1 MVTIAKKYGYLGK
14 KAHRDCERAGVM
26 KINVIIID
34 KKGKEKLYTGLIEHY
49 IKIAKPFANVEVIEV
64 FDKQIAKAHDISPE
78 AAQKSYS
85 KVLEKYMSN
94 GINIALDP
102 SSKEVDSYE
111 FANLLK
117 DSTTVNFYIG
127 GAYGFERA
135 FLNKCNTAVSFGKI
149 TLSHKLVKVVL
160 LEQIF
165 RGLTINNNHPYH
177 K

>member
-1 MVTIAKKYGYLGK
+1 
-14 KAHRDCERAGVM
+14 M

-34 KKGKEKLYTGLIEHY
+34 KKSKDNLYAGLIEHY
-49 IKIAKPFANVEVIEV
+49 KHIAKPFAKVEVIEV
-64 FDKQIAKAHDISPE
+64 FGKEIAKAHDISPQVS
-78 AAQKSYS
+78 QKSYTNA
-85 KVLEKYMSN
+85 LEKYMTS

-102 SSKEVDSYE
+102 NSKEVDSHD
-111 FANLLK
+111 FAKLLK
-117 DSTTVNFYIG
+117 NSMHINLFIG
-127 GAYGFERA
+127 GAYGFEKS
-135 FLNKCNTAVSFGKI
+135 FLNKCNNTISFGKI

>member
-1 MVTIAKKYGYLGK
+1 
-14 KAHRDCERAGVM
+14 M

-34 KKGKEKLYTGLIEHY
+34 KKGKDKLYSGLIEHY
-49 IKIAKPFANVEVIEV
+49 IKISKPFAKVEVIEI
-64 FDKQIAKAHDISPE
+64 FDKEITKAHDISPQ
-78 AAQKSYS
+78 AAQKSYT
-85 KVLEKYMSN
+85 KALEKYIHT
-94 GINIALDP
+94 GLNIVLDP
-102 SSKEVDSYE
+102 SSKEVDSHD

-117 DSTTVNFYIG
+117 DTVQVNLFIG
-127 GAYGFERA
+127 GAYGFESS
-135 FLNKCNTAVSFGKI
+135 FLSKCNKAISFGKI

>member
-1 MVTIAKKYGYLGK
+1 
-14 KAHRDCERAGVM
+14 M
-26 KINVIIID
+26 KINLVIID
-34 KKGKEKLYTGLIEHY
+34 KKGKETLYSGLIAHY
-49 IKIAKPFANVEVIEV
+49 KKIAKPFATVEVIEV
-64 FDKQIAKAHDISPE
+64 FGKEIAKAHDISVQ
-78 AAQKSYS
+78 ASQKSYT
-85 KVLEKYMSN
+85 KALEKYMQT

-111 FANLLK
+111 FAKLLK
-117 DSTTVNFYIG
+117 DKIEINFFIG
-127 GAYGFERA
+127 GAYGFEED
-135 FLNKCNTAVSFGKI
+135 FLRKCDFAISFGKI

>member
-1 MVTIAKKYGYLGK
+1 
-14 KAHRDCERAGVM
+14 M

-34 KKGKEKLYTGLIEHY
+34 KKGKDKLYSGLIEHY
-49 IKIAKPFANVEVIEV
+49 IKISKPFAKVEVIEL
-64 FDKQIAKAHDISPE
+64 FDKEITKAHDISPS
-78 AAQKSYS
+78 AAQKSYT
-85 KVLEKYMSN
+85 KALEKYLSS

-102 SSKEVDSYE
+102 SSKEVDSHD
-111 FANLLK
+111 FAKLLK
-117 DSTTVNFYIG
+117 DCVVINLFIG
-127 GAYGFERA
+127 GAYGFEKD
-135 FLNKCNTAVSFGKI
+135 FLNKCNFSISFGKI

>member
-1 MVTIAKKYGYLGK
+1 
-14 KAHRDCERAGVM
+14 M
-26 KINVIIID
+26 KINVYIID
-34 KKGKEKLYTGLIEHY
+34 KKNKDRLYMGLIEHY
-49 IKIAKPFANVEVIEV
+49 IKIAKPFAKVEVIEI
-64 FDKQIAKAHDISPE
+64 FDKEIAKAQDLSPKS
-78 AAQKSYS
+78 AQKAYS
-85 KVLEKYMSN
+85 KALEKC
-94 GINIALDP
+94 INIALDP

-117 DSTTVNFYIG
+117 DSATINFYIG
-127 GAYGFERA
+127 GAYGFERD
-135 FLNKCNTAVSFGKI
+135 FLAKCNYVLSFGKI

>member
-1 MVTIAKKYGYLGK
+1 
-14 KAHRDCERAGVM
+14 M

-34 KKGKEKLYTGLIEHY
+34 KKGKDKLYAGLIEHY
-49 IKIAKPFANVEVIEV
+49 VKIAKPFAKVEVIEI
-64 FDKQIAKAHDISPE
+64 FDKDITKAHDISPQ
-78 AAQKSYS
+78 AAQKSYT
-85 KVLEKYMSN
+85 KAFEKYLST

-102 SSKEVDSYE
+102 SSKEVDSHDI
-111 FANLLK
+111 AKLLK
-117 DSTTVNFYIG
+117 NSVVINLYIG
-127 GAYGFERA
+127 GAYGLEKA
-135 FLNKCNTAVSFGKI
+135 FLDKCNNSISFGKI

>member
-1 MVTIAKKYGYLGK
+1 
-14 KAHRDCERAGVM
+14 M

-34 KKGKEKLYTGLIEHY
+34 KKGKDKLYAGLIEHY
-49 IKIAKPFANVEVIEV
+49 LKIAKPFAKVEVIEL
-64 FDKQIAKAHDISPE
+64 FDKEISKAQDISPE
-78 AAQKSYS
+78 AAQKSYT
-85 KVLEKYMSN
+85 KALEKYLST
-94 GINIALDP
+94 GVNIALDP
-102 SSKEVDSYE
+102 SSKEVDSHQ

-117 DSTTVNFYIG
+117 DSATVNFYIG
-127 GAYGFERA
+127 GAYGFERD
-135 FLNKCNTAVSFGKI
+135 FLSKCNKAVSFGKI

>member
-1 MVTIAKKYGYLGK
+1 
-14 KAHRDCERAGVM
+14 M

-34 KKGKEKLYTGLIEHY
+34 KKGKDNLYSGLVEHY
-49 IKIAKPFANVEVIEV
+49 KKIAKPFATVEVIEI
-64 FDKQIAKAHDISPE
+64 FDKEIAKAHDISPQ
-78 AAQKSYS
+78 AAQQSYT
-85 KVLEKYMSN
+85 KAFEKYLAN

-102 SSKEVDSYE
+102 SSKEVDSHQ

-117 DSTTVNFYIG
+117 DSAVVNLFIG
-127 GAYGFERA
+127 GAYGFEKD
-135 FLNKCNTAVSFGKI
+135 FLYKCNNAISFGKI

-165 RGLTINNNHPYH
+165 RGLSINHNHPYH

>member
-1 MVTIAKKYGYLGK
+1 
-14 KAHRDCERAGVM
+14 M

-34 KKGKEKLYTGLIEHY
+34 KKGKDQLYAPLIEHY
-49 IKIAKPFANVEVIEV
+49 KKIAKPFAKVEVIEL
-64 FDKQIAKAHDISPE
+64 FDKEITKAHDISPQ

-85 KVLEKYMSN
+85 KVMEKYLSGAFN
-94 GINIALDP
+94 VALDP
-102 SSKEVDSYE
+102 SSKEVDSFE

-127 GAYGFERA
+127 GAYGFERD
-135 FLNKCNTAVSFGKI
+135 FLSKCDKAVSFGKI

-160 LEQIF
+160 LEQVF